1 MELTGYRAPLARRD
15 RRRQPL
21 PELVDPVQECSR
33 MRGGGGHDITAEPG
47 SPRSRAA
54 SAATGVVMVLVMLG
68 ASALVG
74 WMFLERYRDPNTA
87 AAAAGS
93 DTAHHQWRIE
103 VVTDAGLAALPT
115 VDARA
120 QALNTNADRPG
131 LPIAGAVASATGIAE
146 PRELVYVL
154 PALMAVI
161 SRTHSGRL
169 RSRGDG
175 SNGFAL
181 PAYLVGV
188 GASVQVALTANGYF
202 DQLLVMPLLL
212 GAGTCVVAA
221 ATDRRVYPCALL
233 LFGAAFAVH
242 WQFAVAF
249 TLLLSLVPLGMTA
262 TSLREHRAGA
272 GWWSLPAVASAV
284 TAGGGLVVGALALAG
299 VAPLRTPLG
308 LTHDGIA
315 GNIARQLP
323 RYRFPVPA
331 ITALGGAAALW
342 TRPRARP
349 SLWLLVP
356 WASVPAV
363 AAIVFAAGVDVP
375 VQRALTFALA
385 LPILWVALMETVARA
400 GARAAGGT
408 GGRRGRIVAVL
419 LVAGMAGAVA
429 WSAGAGYGTWR
440 SRPTPMSNEQFAQMQ
455 ATARYL
461 DAAGGTAV
469 VVVDVP
475 ESGGG
480 APGRDFGSVP
490 AIRRLR
496 AQLDADPIST
506 SASTVAD
513 PTRLLRTERDPA
525 PRRARV
531 RRDVAGAV
539 DLGAA
544 AARADPAIIVL
555 RPSLSGVGPTRA
567 RPPLVEGDRL
577 ARHRSWP
584 RADRRCVGAGRASRT
599 ERRLARGEG
608 RADPARCRGH
618 GARLGVGLGSGRPA
632 RPQLPRPAGGRP
644 RSDRARRA
652 GSASD
657 SAPRQAHGEARRCR
671 RRTRRMGR
679 RRLPCGQGSSSSR
692 WCCRSWS
699 RRSTS
704 RPAASSS
711 RTSSRAARRG
721 PSPSGFARARSARI
735 GPAARPPAST
745 ASSSPRASPSSPP
758 PRPAP
763 SLVRSSIERIPSASR
778 CLGRQVVERQPAEH
792 VVHDRGREPDVGVV
806 RHARSARTSC

>member
-1 MELTGYRAPLARRD
+1 
-15 RRRQPL
+15 
-21 PELVDPVQECSR
+21 

-74 WMFLERYRDPNTA
+74 WMFLERYRDPNA

-146 PRELVYVL
+146 PRELVYLL

-161 SRTHSGRL
+161 TGLTAAGFARAAM
-169 RSRGDG
+169 RSRRW
-175 SNGFAL
+175 AL

-249 TLLLSLVPLGMTA
+249 TLLLSLVPIGA
-262 TSLREHRAGA
+262 AARSLREHRAGA

-284 TAGGGLVVGALALAG
+284 TAGGGLIVGALALVG

-331 ITALGGAAALW
+331 ITALGGVAALW

-356 WASVPAV
+356 WASVPAI
-363 AAIVFAAGVDVP
+363 AALVFAAGVDLP
-375 VQRALTFALA
+375 VQRALTVALA
-385 LPILWVALMETVARA
+385 LPILSVALMETVVRA

-408 GGRRGRIVAVL
+408 GARRGRIVAVL

-429 WSAGAGYGTWR
+429 WSAGVGHGAWR
-440 SRPTPMSNEQFAQMQ
+440 SRPTPMSNEQFAQLQ

-461 DAAGGTAV
+461 DAAGGAAV

-475 ESGGG
+475 ESGSG

-496 AQLDADPIST
+496 AQLDADLILD
-506 SASTVAD
+506 VGVYLGD
-513 PTRLLRTERDPA
+513 PTRLLRTEPTLRP
-525 PRRARV
+525 
-531 RRDVAGAV
+531 DVPGFDETSRELWTSV
-539 DLGAA
+539 QPLLE
-544 AARADPAIIVL
+544 ADPAIIVL
-555 RPSLSGVGPTRA
+555 RPFYRAWGQLVRDHPSWKATDWLAIVRGPAPTDGALVLAEPRAPSVSSLAAKAALILLVVGVTGLGWAWAWGP
-567 RPPLVEGDRL
+567 VDRL
-577 ARHRSWP
+577 ARSCLAP
-584 RADRRCVGAGRASRT
+584 AAGLAAIVLAGLVG
-599 ERRLARGEG
+599 E
-608 RADPARCRGH
+608 
-618 GARLGVGLGSGRPA
+618 RLGAQAGAWGGVVVAVAGL
-632 RPQLPRPAGGRP
+632 AGGVAAGF
-644 RSDRARRA
+644 RAVR
-652 GSASD
+652 GS
-657 SAPRQAHGEARRCR
+657 
-671 RRTRRMGR
+671 
-679 RRLPCGQGSSSSR
+679 
-692 WCCRSWS
+692 
-699 RRSTS
+699 
-704 RPAASSS
+704 
-711 RTSSRAARRG
+711 
-721 PSPSGFARARSARI
+721 
-735 GPAARPPAST
+735 
-745 ASSSPRASPSSPP
+745 
-758 PRPAP
+758 
-763 SLVRSSIERIPSASR
+763 
-778 CLGRQVVERQPAEH
+778 
-792 VVHDRGREPDVGVV
+792 
-806 RHARSARTSC
+806 

>member
-1 MELTGYRAPLARRD
+1 
-15 RRRQPL
+15 
-21 PELVDPVQECSR
+21 

-74 WMFLERYRDPNTA
+74 WMFLERYLDPNA

-146 PRELVYVL
+146 PRELVYLL

-161 SRTHSGRL
+161 TGLTAAGFARAAM
-169 RSRGDG
+169 RSRRW
-175 SNGFAL
+175 AL

-249 TLLLSLVPLGMTA
+249 TLLLSLVPIGA
-262 TSLREHRAGA
+262 AARSLREHRAGA

-284 TAGGGLVVGALALAG
+284 TAGGGLIVGALALVG

-331 ITALGGAAALW
+331 ITALGGVAALW

-356 WASVPAV
+356 WASVPAI

-385 LPILWVALMETVARA
+385 LPILSVALMETVVRA

-408 GGRRGRIVAVL
+408 GARRGRIVAVL

-429 WSAGAGYGTWR
+429 WSAGVGHGAWR
-440 SRPTPMSNEQFAQMQ
+440 SRPTPMSNEQFAQLQ

-461 DAAGGTAV
+461 DAAGGAAV

-475 ESGGG
+475 ESGSG

-496 AQLDADPIST
+496 AQLDADLILD
-506 SASTVAD
+506 VGVYLGD
-513 PTRLLRTERDPA
+513 PTRLLRTEPTLRP
-525 PRRARV
+525 
-531 RRDVAGAV
+531 DVPGFDETSRELWTSV
-539 DLGAA
+539 QPLLE
-544 AARADPAIIVL
+544 ADPAIIVL
-555 RPSLSGVGPTRA
+555 RPFYRAWGQLVRDHPSWKATDWLAIVRGPAPTDGALVLAEPRAPSVSSLAAKAALILLVVGVTGLGWAWAWGP
-567 RPPLVEGDRL
+567 VDRL
-577 ARHRSWP
+577 ARSCLAP
-584 RADRRCVGAGRASRT
+584 AAGLAAIVLAGLVG
-599 ERRLARGEG
+599 E
-608 RADPARCRGH
+608 
-618 GARLGVGLGSGRPA
+618 RLGA
-632 RPQLPRPAGGRP
+632 QAGAWG
-644 RSDRARRA
+644 
-652 GSASD
+652 
-657 SAPRQAHGEARRCR
+657 
-671 RRTRRMGR
+671 
-679 RRLPCGQGSSSSR
+679 
-692 WCCRSWS
+692 
-699 RRSTS
+699 
-704 RPAASSS
+704 
-711 RTSSRAARRG
+711 
-721 PSPSGFARARSARI
+721 
-735 GPAARPPAST
+735 
-745 ASSSPRASPSSPP
+745 
-758 PRPAP
+758 
-763 SLVRSSIERIPSASR
+763 
-778 CLGRQVVERQPAEH
+778 
-792 VVHDRGREPDVGVV
+792 GVV
-806 RHARSARTSC
+806 VAVAGLAGWVAAGFRAVRGS